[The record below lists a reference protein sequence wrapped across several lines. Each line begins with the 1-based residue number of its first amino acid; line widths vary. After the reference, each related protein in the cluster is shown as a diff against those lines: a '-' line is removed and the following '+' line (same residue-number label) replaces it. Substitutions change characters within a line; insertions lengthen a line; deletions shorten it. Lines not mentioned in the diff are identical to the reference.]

1 MEIMKIQ
8 NVKGCYDFGPRE
20 QKVKND
26 ITRQKENA
34 DYLQAFVDDM
44 NALKL
49 ASGEY
54 DELVKQKKNMTD
66 TSKVSTYITK
76 AYDTFCE
83 SKFGTLILIQ
93 YSKVLISIK

>member
-1 MEIMKIQ
+1 MKS
-8 NVKGCYDFGPRE
+8 E
-20 QKVKND
+20 QENYEKVKND

-54 DELVKQKKNMTD
+54 DELVNQKKNLQNQNRKHFKNIIM
-66 TSKVSTYITK
+66 KVKESTNQINHY
-76 AYDTFCE
+76 
-83 SKFGTLILIQ
+83 
-93 YSKVLISIK
+93 